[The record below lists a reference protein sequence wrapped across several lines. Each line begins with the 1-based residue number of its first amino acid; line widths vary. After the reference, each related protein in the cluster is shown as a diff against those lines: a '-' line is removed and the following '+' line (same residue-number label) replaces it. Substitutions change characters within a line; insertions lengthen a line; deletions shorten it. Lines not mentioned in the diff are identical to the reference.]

1 MRRVSPLLF
10 QQHLSS
16 RLPQACTHED
26 GRSIRNHTNSSLR
39 NHHVGMARYRFYT
52 RAKTLA
58 LRPLGVR
65 VVSVLMVEGLSS
77 AFLVKKTDSCP
88 SSLPII
94 PFILLRY
101 VSAGLFLQTYCIISL
116 SPPPLPWAMLSFRL
130 SRSPPNVHFGSTP
143 VIIAVT
149 FAFPLYS
156 SFILAPHITFASGS
170 NS

>member
-65 VVSVLMVEGLSS
+65 VVCMYPYGGGTFLSLLS
-77 AFLVKKTDSCP
+77 KEDRQLPFLSP
-88 SSLPII
+88 YNSLYSITI
-94 PFILLRY
+94 CIRR
-101 VSAGLFLQTYCIISL
+101 IISSDVL
-116 SPPPLPWAMLSFRL
+116 YNISE
-130 SRSPPNVHFGSTP
+130 STTITLGNALFP
-143 VIIAVT
+143 T
-149 FAFPLYS
+149 F
-156 SFILAPHITFASGS
+156 
-170 NS
+170 